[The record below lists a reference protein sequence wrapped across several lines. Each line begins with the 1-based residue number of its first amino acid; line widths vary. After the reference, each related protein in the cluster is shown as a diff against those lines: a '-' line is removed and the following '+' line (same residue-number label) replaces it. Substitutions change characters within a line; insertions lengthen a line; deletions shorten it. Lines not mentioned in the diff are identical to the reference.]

1 MTIDIFSLRKLV
13 EFPSKNVPGNLR
25 NRGVEFRQD
34 GCLEPSSEDGKGEYG
49 VGQLRLEK
57 EQSREWRA
65 EVLKLIMIN
74 NLWAEVWR
82 ELRKANQRDDRR
94 EEEKSLAVEDATE
107 NRGSCEGTTC

>member
-57 EQSREWRA
+57 EQSRE
-65 EVLKLIMIN
+65 
-74 NLWAEVWR
+74 
-82 ELRKANQRDDRR
+82 
-94 EEEKSLAVEDATE
+94 
-107 NRGSCEGTTC
+107 